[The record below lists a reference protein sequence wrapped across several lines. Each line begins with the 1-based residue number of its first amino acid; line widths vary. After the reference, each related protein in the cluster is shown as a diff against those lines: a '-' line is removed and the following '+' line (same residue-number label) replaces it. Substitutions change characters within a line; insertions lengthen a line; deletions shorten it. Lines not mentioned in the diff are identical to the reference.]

1 MKTPITIINGPL
13 GCGKT
18 SLIHKL
24 LKSRNDSNEILWLKT
39 EFGDDSIDQ
48 YLLQDTG
55 VKTADLV
62 GGCICHVLLSDF
74 DRILSEIKDKNFK
87 EIIIETS
94 GMSHPVPV
102 ITIIR
107 QHEEFVIKH
116 MALIVDAQS
125 VVKDNYPKPML
136 LPDGSSAPYQ
146 SIVFNKYPQN
156 LSVQQEG
163 ALEKILDPWYAG
175 VYDTIEKFMVAD
187 DVKNINVSNWAE
199 ALQNSQETEYA
210 NFKDNNIHIYEDHE
224 GENIETK
231 SFYIDKG
238 REISREEF
246 EQLIDSAPEN
256 IVRVK
261 GLIPLENG
269 KTSAYNWV
277 RGNGNWQELQEKP
290 DKLVLIVMGY
300 NFDNAQDF
308 LQKIQ
313 ETVQH

>member
-18 SLIHKL
+18 SLIHEL
-24 LKSRNDSNEILWLKT
+24 LKSRDDSNEILWLKT

-48 YLLQDTG
+48 YLLKDTG
-55 VKTADLV
+55 VQTADLV

-74 DRILSEIKDKNFK
+74 DRILTEIKDKNFK

-94 GMSHPVPV
+94 GMSHPAPV
-102 ITIIR
+102 ISIIR
-107 QHEEFVIKH
+107 QHEEFIVKH

-125 VVKDNYPKPML
+125 VDKENYPKPML

-175 VYDTIEKFMVAD
+175 VYDTIEKFVIID
-187 DVKNINVSNWAE
+187 DAQNINVNNWASAIE
-199 ALQNSQETEYA
+199 HTQIADYA
-210 NFKDNNIHIYEDHE
+210 SFKENNIHIYEDHE

-231 SFYIDKG
+231 SFYFDKN
-238 REISREEF
+238 REISREQF
-246 EQLIDSAPEN
+246 EQLIDSVPEN
-256 IVRVK
+256 IVRIK

-269 KTSAYNWV
+269 EIAAYNWV
-277 RGNGNWQELQEKP
+277 RGKGTWHELQEKP
-290 DKLVLIVMGY
+290 DKLILIIMGY
-300 NFDNAQDF
+300 NFDDSQGF

-313 ETVQH
+313 EFVEH